1 MPKKLSDNQK
11 EEIVKFFTEGKT
23 IDQLSK
29 EFNFTK
35 LTIVN
40 NLKKN
45 LGKEKYKEFF
55 EKSKLAS
62 QTIDL
67 KENNKSFVCEG
78 NLSNKSKNDILTNEI
93 ILNQNLQE
101 EIAPANPFMEI
112 LPLTF
117 DIENTKQKDL
127 SSVPIGD
134 VNFPNIVYMIVDKKI
149 ELEVKYLKDFPN
161 WQFLSK
167 DELNRK
173 TIEIYLD
180 LKIAKRF
187 CKKEQKVIKVPN
199 TDVFRTVAP
208 ILSSRGITRI
218 ISADQLIAL

>member
-1 MPKKLSDNQK
+1 MPKKLSDKQK
-11 EEIVKFFTEGKT
+11 EEIVQFFTEGKT

-40 NLKKN
+40 NLKKK
-45 LGKEKYKEFF
+45 LGKEKYKEFL

-62 QTIDL
+62 QTVDL
-67 KENNKSFVCEG
+67 KKNNKSFDCERDPY
-78 NLSNKSKNDILTNEI
+78 SKSQNDILINEV
-93 ILNQNLQE
+93 ILNQNLEE
-101 EIAPANPFMEI
+101 EISPSNPFREI
-112 LPLTF
+112 VPLTF
-117 DIENTKQKDL
+117 EIGNTKQKDL

-134 VNFPNIVYMIVDKKI
+134 VKFPNIVYMIVDKKI
-149 ELEVKYLKDFPN
+149 ELKVKYLKDFPD
-161 WQFLSK
+161 WQFLSQ

-173 TIEIYLD
+173 TIEIHLD